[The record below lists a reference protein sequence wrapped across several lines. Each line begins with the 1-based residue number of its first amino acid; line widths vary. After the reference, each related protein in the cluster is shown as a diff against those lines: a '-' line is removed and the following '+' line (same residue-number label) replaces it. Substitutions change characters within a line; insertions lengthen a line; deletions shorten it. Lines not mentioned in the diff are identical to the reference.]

1 MCFAGDSG
9 SVQVLKRG
17 DLIELGE
24 DSADMIQ
31 SSGWCYGLCVRTG
44 KRVDFPA
51 ECVYI
56 LPTMTK
62 PPPEILVLDL
72 FQHDKLYILHC
83 FVLSAT
89 HADPAMHGPVDE
101 GG

>member
-1 MCFAGDSG
+1 LRVAGDSG
-9 SVQVLKRG
+9 SFLEFKRG

-31 SSGWCYGLCVRTG
+31 SSGWCYGLCVRTS
-44 KRVDFPA
+44 KRGDFPA

-62 PPPEILVLDL
+62 PPSDILVWDINIHTVL
-72 FQHDKLYILHC
+72 HHLY
-83 FVLSAT
+83 
-89 HADPAMHGPVDE
+89 PACKKRMGRMVE
-101 GG
+101 VGTG

>member
-1 MCFAGDSG
+1 MRFVLRVAGDSG
-9 SVQVLKRG
+9 SFLEFKRG

-31 SSGWCYGLCVRTG
+31 SSGWCYGMCVRSEKKG
-44 KRVDFPA
+44 DFPA

-62 PPPEILVLDL
+62 PPSDILVLDRFTYSFSL
-72 FQHDKLYILHC
+72 VCTDYY
-83 FVLSAT
+83 A
-89 HADPAMHGPVDE
+89 PASMGRRH
-101 GG
+101 